1 MEILLILLAL
11 YVFRDYIAFIVL
23 ALPLRA
29 FNSRMRIAP
38 AVELPAG
45 QCKMGGVDNDELQA
59 QHVELVAQKK
69 ESCTQKIKN
78 QIFIFF
84 IGYERYLIHRIKMF
98 PCHAVRNWVYR
109 HVYLVDKHKASTIY
123 FGCEIRS
130 GVNLH
135 IGKGSIVG
143 DNCILDARQGIYIG
157 ENVNLSSEVHL
168 WTEAHDVNDPYFRS
182 MPRNHGP
189 IHVGNRAWLGSNVT
203 VLDNVKIGEGAVV
216 CSGAVVTKDV
226 EPFTIV
232 AGIPAKKIGERN
244 RNLKYEFTGSH
255 TSFY

>member
-1 MEILLILLAL
+1 MTIIFILLVL
-11 YVFRDYIAFIVL
+11 YVFRDYIAFIFL
-23 ALPLRA
+23 AFPLRV
-29 FNSRMRIAP
+29 FNSRMRIQGKQEIQIGGGTNEQS
-38 AVELPAG
+38 VEMPNLSFG
-45 QCKMGGVDNDELQA
+45 
-59 QHVELVAQKK
+59 
-69 ESCTQKIKN
+69 QKIKK

-98 PCHAVRNWVYR
+98 PSHAVRNWVYR
-109 HVYLVDKHKASTIY
+109 NIYLVDKHKTSVIY

-135 IGKGSIVG
+135 IGKGSIIG

-182 MPRNHGP
+182 MPCNHGP
-189 IHVGNRAWLGSNVT
+189 IHIGNRVWLGSNVT
-203 VLDNVKIGEGAVV
+203 VLDKVNIGEGAVV

-226 EPFTIV
+226 EPYTIV
-232 AGIPAKKIGERN
+232 AGIPARKIGERS
-244 RNLKYEFTGSH
+244 RDLRYEFTGGH
-255 TSFY
+255 TLFY

>member
-1 MEILLILLAL
+1 MTIIFILLVL
-11 YVFRDYIAFIVL
+11 YVLRDYIAFIFL
-23 ALPLRA
+23 AFPLRV
-29 FNSRMRIAP
+29 FNSRMRIQGKQEVQIGGGANEQS
-38 AVELPAG
+38 VEMPNLSF
-45 QCKMGGVDNDELQA
+45 C
-59 QHVELVAQKK
+59 
-69 ESCTQKIKN
+69 QKIKN

-98 PCHAVRNWVYR
+98 PSHAVRNWVYR
-109 HVYLVDKHKASTIY
+109 NIYLVDKHKTSVIY

-135 IGKGSIVG
+135 IGKGSIIG

-182 MPRNHGP
+182 MPCNHGP
-189 IHVGNRAWLGSNVT
+189 IKISNRAWLGSNVT
-203 VLDNVKIGEGAVV
+203 ILDNVNIGEGAVV

-226 EPFTIV
+226 EPYAIV
-232 AGIPAKKIGERN
+232 AGIPAKKIGERSKDL
-244 RNLKYEFTGSH
+244 RYEFTGGH
-255 TSFY
+255 TLFY

>member
-1 MEILLILLAL
+1 MTIIFILLVL
-11 YVFRDYIAFIVL
+11 YVFRDYIAFIFL
-23 ALPLRA
+23 AFPLRV
-29 FNSRMRIAP
+29 FNSRMRIQGKQEIQIGGGTNEQS
-38 AVELPAG
+38 VEMPNLSFG
-45 QCKMGGVDNDELQA
+45 
-59 QHVELVAQKK
+59 
-69 ESCTQKIKN
+69 QKIKK

-98 PCHAVRNWVYR
+98 PSHAVRNWVYR
-109 HVYLVDKHKASTIY
+109 NIYLVDKHKTSVIY

-135 IGKGSIVG
+135 IGKGSIIG

-182 MPRNHGP
+182 MPCNHGP
-189 IHVGNRAWLGSNVT
+189 IHIGNRAWLGSNVT
-203 VLDNVKIGEGAVV
+203 VLDNVSIGEGAVV

-226 EPFTIV
+226 EPYAIV
-232 AGIPAKKIGERN
+232 AGIPAKKIGERSKDL
-244 RNLKYEFTGSH
+244 RYEFAGGH
-255 TSFY
+255 TLFY

>member
-1 MEILLILLAL
+1 MTIIFILLVL
-11 YVFRDYIAFIVL
+11 YVFRDYIAFIFL
-23 ALPLRA
+23 AFPLRV
-29 FNSRMRIAP
+29 FNSRMRIQETKIISKEALGE
-38 AVELPAG
+38 V
-45 QCKMGGVDNDELQA
+45 NDQSLLHPYQTF
-59 QHVELVAQKK
+59 V
-69 ESCTQKIKN
+69 QKIKK

-98 PCHAVRNWVYR
+98 PSHAVRNWVYR
-109 HVYLVDKHKASTIY
+109 NIYLVDKHKTSVIY

-135 IGKGSIVG
+135 IGKGSIIG

-182 MPRNHGP
+182 MPCNHGP
-189 IHVGNRAWLGSNVT
+189 IHIGNRVWLGSNVT
-203 VLDNVKIGEGAVV
+203 VLDKVNIGEGAVV

-226 EPFTIV
+226 EPYTIV
-232 AGIPAKKIGERN
+232 AGIPARKIGERS
-244 RNLKYEFTGSH
+244 RDLRYEFTGGH
-255 TSFY
+255 TLFY

>member
-1 MEILLILLAL
+1 MTIIFILLVL
-11 YVFRDYIAFIVL
+11 YVLRDYIAFIFL
-23 ALPLRA
+23 AFPLRV
-29 FNSRMRIAP
+29 FNSRMRIQGKQEVQIGGGTNEQS
-38 AVELPAG
+38 VEMPNLSFG
-45 QCKMGGVDNDELQA
+45 
-59 QHVELVAQKK
+59 
-69 ESCTQKIKN
+69 QKIKK

-98 PCHAVRNWVYR
+98 PSHAVRNWVYR
-109 HVYLVDKHKASTIY
+109 NIYLVDKHKTSVIY

-135 IGKGSIVG
+135 IGKGSIIG

-182 MPRNHGP
+182 MPCNHGP
-189 IHVGNRAWLGSNVT
+189 IHIGNRAWLGSNVT
-203 VLDNVKIGEGAVV
+203 VLDNVSIGEGAVV

-226 EPFTIV
+226 EPYAIV
-232 AGIPAKKIGERN
+232 ARIPAKKIGERSKDL
-244 RNLKYEFTGSH
+244 RYEFTGGH
-255 TSFY
+255 TLFY

>member
-1 MEILLILLAL
+1 MTIIFILLVL
-11 YVFRDYIAFIVL
+11 YVFRDYIAFIFL
-23 ALPLRA
+23 AFPLRV
-29 FNSRMRIAP
+29 FNSRMRIQGKQEIQIGGGTNEQS
-38 AVELPAG
+38 VEMPNLSFG
-45 QCKMGGVDNDELQA
+45 
-59 QHVELVAQKK
+59 
-69 ESCTQKIKN
+69 QKIKN

-98 PCHAVRNWVYR
+98 PSHAVRNWVYR
-109 HVYLVDKHKASTIY
+109 NIYLVDKHKTSVIY
-123 FGCEIRS
+123 FGCEIRC

-135 IGKGSIVG
+135 IDKGSIIG

-182 MPRNHGP
+182 MPCNHGP
-189 IHVGNRAWLGSNVT
+189 IHIGDRAWLGANVT
-203 VLDNVKIGEGAVV
+203 VLDKVNIGEGAVV

-226 EPFTIV
+226 EPYAIV

-244 RNLKYEFTGSH
+244 RDLRYEFNGSH
-255 TSFY
+255 IIFF

>member
-1 MEILLILLAL
+1 MSIILIFLAL
-11 YVFRDYIAFIVL
+11 YVFRDYIAFIFL
-23 ALPLRA
+23 ALPLRL
-29 FNSRMRIAP
+29 FNSRMRIQ
-38 AVELPAG
+38 ETKDIQKESL
-45 QCKMGGVDNDELQA
+45 GGVNEQTHL
-59 QHVELVAQKK
+59 
-69 ESCTQKIKN
+69 SSNTSFGQKIKN

-98 PCHAVRNWVYR
+98 PSHAVRNSVYR
-109 HVYLVDKHKASTIY
+109 NIYLVDKHKTSVIY

-135 IGKGSIVG
+135 IGKGSIIG

-182 MPRNHGP
+182 MPCNHGP
-189 IHVGNRAWLGSNVT
+189 IHIGNRAWLGSNVT
-203 VLDNVKIGEGAVV
+203 VLDNVSIGEGAVV

-226 EPFTIV
+226 EPYAIV
-232 AGIPAKKIGERN
+232 AGIPAKKIGERS
-244 RNLKYEFTGSH
+244 RDLRYDFDGSH
-255 TSFY
+255 IIFY

>member
-1 MEILLILLAL
+1 MEILLTLLAL
-11 YVFRDYIAFIVL
+11 YVFRDYMAFVVL

-38 AVELPAG
+38 VAERPAG
-45 QCKMGGVDNDELQA
+45 QCVEGGVNDEAPQA
-59 QHVELVAQKK
+59 QHIEPEAPQRVSRIKK
-69 ESCTQKIKN
+69 VKN
-78 QIFIFF
+78 SIFIFF

-109 HVYLVDKHKASTIY
+109 HVYLVDKHKTSTIY

-182 MPRNHGP
+182 MPRNRGP
-189 IHVGNRAWLGSNVT
+189 IRIGNRAWLGSNVT
-203 VLDNVKIGEGAVV
+203 VLDNVTVGEGAVV

-226 EPFTIV
+226 EPFAIV

-244 RNLKYEFTGSH
+244 RNLKYEFTGGH
-255 TSFY
+255 TLFY

>member
-1 MEILLILLAL
+1 MKFVLAFLLM
-11 YVFRDYIAFIVL
+11 YVFRDYIVFALLAF
-23 ALPLRA
+23 PLRK
-29 FNSRMRIAP
+29 FNARMKLQSSS
-38 AVELPAG
+38 LPDIQMNG
-45 QCKMGGVDNDELQA
+45 EEICES
-59 QHVELVAQKK
+59 QKQ
-69 ESCTQKIKN
+69 SLSFFQKIKN

-98 PCHAVRNWVYR
+98 PSHAVRNFVYR
-109 HVYLVDKHKASTIY
+109 YVYLVDKHETSVIY

-135 IGKGSIVG
+135 VGKGSIIG

-189 IHVGNRAWLGSNVT
+189 IIVGNRAWLGSNVT
-203 VLDNVKIGEGAVV
+203 VLDNVTIGEGAVV
-216 CSGAVVTKDV
+216 CSGAVVTKNV
-226 EPFTIV
+226 EPYAIV
-232 AGIPAKKIGERN
+232 AGMPAKKIGERSK
-244 RNLKYEFTGSH
+244 NLDYQFTGEH
-255 TSFY
+255 ILFY

>member
-1 MEILLILLAL
+1 MSIIFTFLAL
-11 YVFRDYIAFIVL
+11 YVFRDYIAFIFL
-23 ALPLRA
+23 ALPLRLY
-29 FNSRMRIAP
+29 NSQMRIQ
-38 AVELPAG
+38 ETKNIQKG
-45 QCKMGGVDNDELQA
+45 SWGGVNEQN
-59 QHVELVAQKK
+59 HVSPNISFGK
-69 ESCTQKIKN
+69 KIKN

-98 PCHAVRNWVYR
+98 PSHAVRNWIYR
-109 HVYLVDKHKASTIY
+109 NIYLVDKHKTSVIY

-135 IGKGSIVG
+135 IGKGSIIG

-182 MPRNHGP
+182 MPCNHGP
-189 IHVGNRAWLGSNVT
+189 IHIGNRAWLGSNVT
-203 VLDNVKIGEGAVV
+203 VLDNVSIGEGAVV

-226 EPFTIV
+226 EPYAIV

-244 RNLKYEFTGSH
+244 RDLRYEFNGGH
-255 TSFY
+255 TLFY

>member
-1 MEILLILLAL
+1 MTIIFILLVL
-11 YVFRDYIAFIVL
+11 YVFRDYIAFIFL
-23 ALPLRA
+23 AFPLRV
-29 FNSRMRIAP
+29 FNSRMRIQGKQEIQIGGGTNEQS
-38 AVELPAG
+38 VEMPNLSFG
-45 QCKMGGVDNDELQA
+45 
-59 QHVELVAQKK
+59 
-69 ESCTQKIKN
+69 QKIKK

-98 PCHAVRNWVYR
+98 PSHAVRNWVYR
-109 HVYLVDKHKASTIY
+109 NIYLVDKHKTSVIY

-135 IGKGSIVG
+135 IGKGSIIG

-182 MPRNHGP
+182 MPCNHGP
-189 IHVGNRAWLGSNVT
+189 IHIDNRVWLGSNVT
-203 VLDNVKIGEGAVV
+203 VLDKVNIGEGAVV

-226 EPFTIV
+226 EPYTIV
-232 AGIPAKKIGERN
+232 AGIPARKIGERS
-244 RNLKYEFTGSH
+244 RDLRYEFTGGH
-255 TSFY
+255 TLFY